1 MPKVLVSDPVAA
13 EGVAVLRRAG
23 FDVDIRTGLA
33 AADLKA
39 IIGDYDALAVRSE
52 TKVTADILAA
62 ATNLKIIGRAGV
74 GVDNIDVA
82 AATNQGILVVN
93 SPEGNTIAAAELTVT
108 VLLSM
113 ARNVPQAHASM
124 KAGEWKRSK
133 FVGIE
138 VYGKTVGVIGLGKIG
153 REVAKRLLAMEMRV
167 VAYDPF
173 LTQARADELKVEL
186 AATPDIALTGADVVT
201 LHVPLTQRHTHA
213 LCVPLPLPLQS

>member
-93 SPEGNTIAAAELTVT
+93 SPEGNTIAAAELTVPPPKKPKP
-108 VLLSM
+108 VMMPLAYL
-113 ARNVPQAHASM
+113 
-124 KAGEWKRSK
+124 KACT
-133 FVGIE
+133 FVFPP
-138 VYGKTVGVIGLGKIG
+138 
-153 REVAKRLLAMEMRV
+153 A
-167 VAYDPF
+167 
-173 LTQARADELKVEL
+173 
-186 AATPDIALTGADVVT
+186 
-201 LHVPLTQRHTHA
+201 
-213 LCVPLPLPLQS
+213 

>member
-23 FDVDIRTGLA
+23 FEVDIRTGLA

-167 VAYDPF
+167 VAYDPSCRLNKLRNLEF
-173 LTQARADELKVEL
+173 AYSIWM
-186 AATPDIALTGADVVT
+186 PST
-201 LHVPLTQRHTHA
+201 LRLISSQCTF
-213 LCVPLPLPLQS
+213 QSSRKHPA